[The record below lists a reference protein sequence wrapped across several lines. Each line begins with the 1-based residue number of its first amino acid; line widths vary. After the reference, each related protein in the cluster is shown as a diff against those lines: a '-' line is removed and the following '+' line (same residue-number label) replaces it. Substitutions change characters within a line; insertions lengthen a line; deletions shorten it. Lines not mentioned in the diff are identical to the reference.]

1 MAGDYSLRGELPVAL
16 DLLAATPLREVL
28 RAQLENDSAIVL
40 DGSKV
45 ERVSTA
51 CLQVLLAAA
60 LAARRR
66 GGSFQLNAPSPALF
80 NAVTDLGLIPHL
92 LS

>member
-1 MAGDYSLRGELPVAL
+1 MAGYESARRELPSTL

-28 RAQLENDSAIVL
+28 RAHLENGSAIVL

-60 LAARRR
+60 LVARRR
-66 GGSFQLNAPSPALF
+66 GGSFHLNAPSPALF
-80 NAVTDLGLIPHL
+80 DAVTDLGLIPHL